1 MAVLHSSAVL
11 ADTGATVRLSF
22 SQGVH
27 PDVSVQPGE
36 LTIGAAPGNSV
47 VLAADGIQPRHA
59 SIVVD
64 PRGFTLFVHDPNASA
79 HVNARP
85 VREKAILRLGDV
97 VSLGTINVVLKPEY
111 DTTVSNNR
119 PNGPASGEPAPQQTP
134 ARAVLRGVS
143 GPYFGKV
150 IPIQGRT
157 TIGRGPGCS
166 IVLDE
171 PEMGAQ
177 HATLEIEGSQITL
190 RDHGSGKGTT
200 INGVQVRDA
209 NVFTGDQIAFDRNR
223 FLVEAPG
230 MPVRTAES
238 KPADAPT
245 PEPKQRVEVTQT
257 MRAIRPEQVPQPQAA
272 AQSPAASP
280 ASPARQPALKVP
292 SRSPQPEPAKGFNPW
307 WLLVAA
313 AIIAGG
319 IAWLL
324 IANR

>member
-1 MAVLHSSAVL
+1 MAVLHSGAVL

-22 SQGVH
+22 PQGVH

-36 LTIGAAPGNSV
+36 LTIGAAPDNSV
-47 VLAADGIQPRHA
+47 VLKADGIQPRHA

-64 PRGFTLFVHDPNASA
+64 PRGFTLFVHDSNASA

-111 DTTVSNNR
+111 DATVSGNR
-119 PNGPASGEPAPQQTP
+119 PEGAASGEPAPQQSP

-157 TIGRGPGCS
+157 TIGRGPGCDV
-166 IVLDE
+166 VLDE
-171 PEMGAQ
+171 PEMGPQ
-177 HATLEIEGSQITL
+177 HATIEIVGSQITL
-190 RDHGSGKGTT
+190 RDHASAKGSYV
-200 INGVQVRDA
+200 NGVHVRDA
-209 NVFTGDQIAFDRNR
+209 NVFTGDQLAFERNR
-223 FLVEAPG
+223 FLIEAPG
-230 MPVRTAES
+230 MPVRAPET
-238 KPADAPT
+238 KPVDAPEK
-245 PEPKQRVEVTQT
+245 PRVEFTQT
-257 MRAIRPEQVPQPQAA
+257 MRAIRPEQVPQAQAA
-272 AQSPAASP
+272 APAPAASP
-280 ASPARQPALKVP
+280 APAARQPVLKTA
-292 SRSPQPEPAKGFNPW
+292 SRSPQPQPAKGFNPW